1 MSRNDRGLPG
11 ALRKKIK
18 CVVLAMAD
26 KKNKAEKAETK
37 EQAVYKDEKM
47 LGEALTRLND
57 ELLKEM
63 KARPYLIVV
72 ASGYEIG
79 KEGELS
85 KFAPQWAWR
94 SNVFV
99 NNEGGKKIVE
109 FLSNQL
115 GDAVEHPEKGVK
127 AQYRMK

>member
-1 MSRNDRGLPG
+1 
-11 ALRKKIK
+11 
-18 CVVLAMAD
+18 MAD
-26 KKNKAEKAETK
+26 RKNKAEKTDA
-37 EQAVYKDEKM
+37 AVQEYADEKK
-47 LGEALTRLND
+47 LGEALTRLN
-57 ELLKEM
+57 EGLSKEM
-63 KARPYLIVV
+63 GIRPYLIVI

-99 NNEGGKKIVE
+99 NNESGKQLIG
-109 FLSNQL
+109 FLSSQL
-115 GDAVEHPEKGVK
+115 GDAVERPEKGVK